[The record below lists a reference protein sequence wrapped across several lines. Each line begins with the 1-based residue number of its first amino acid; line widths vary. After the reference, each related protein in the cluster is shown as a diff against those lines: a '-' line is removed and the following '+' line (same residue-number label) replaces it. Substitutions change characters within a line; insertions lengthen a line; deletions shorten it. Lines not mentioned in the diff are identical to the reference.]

1 MCSDCDHVKRGF
13 AVSIEYPNLYSFV
26 CLFLG
31 EALPTTSHP
40 RRKGLG
46 KSEHNS
52 SSIARC
58 NHSETSFIYMKLLSL
73 LLPAPL
79 CHQRIKILPIFS
91 NCIEKNPML
100 QEYSYTS
107 DFKIVFQTV
116 HVRRTTNQKLTRNIL

>member
-1 MCSDCDHVKRGF
+1 MTSACWNLSSKCDHVKRRSV
-13 AVSIEYPNLYSFV
+13 VSIEYSNFYSFF

-58 NHSETSFIYMKLLSL
+58 NHSETSFIHMKLLSL
-73 LLPAPL
+73 LLPATL
-79 CHQRIKILPIFS
+79 CH
-91 NCIEKNPML
+91 E
-100 QEYSYTS
+100 
-107 DFKIVFQTV
+107 
-116 HVRRTTNQKLTRNIL
+116 

>member
-1 MCSDCDHVKRGF
+1 MCWALRSNCVRVKQRF

-46 KSEHNS
+46 KSERNS

-58 NHSETSFIYMKLLSL
+58 NHSETSFIHMKLLSL
-73 LLPAPL
+73 LLPDPL

-91 NCIEKNPML
+91 NCIEKNQCSKSIRILLILKSSFRLYTCVEL
-100 QEYSYTS
+100 Q
-107 DFKIVFQTV
+107 
-116 HVRRTTNQKLTRNIL
+116 TRN